1 MTKRAPVVRRNSGS
15 GRLLEREEALLAIDD
30 LLAAGRAATGQLLL
44 VEGHAGVGKSA
55 LLEKAVARARA
66 RGMGVMRARASEL
79 ESDFQFGIA
88 LQLFEP
94 LLTGAD
100 DETRDRLLAGSAA
113 LAGPLLE
120 RPTRWTGDEAESR
133 SYPVMHGLFWVLS
146 NLAEAGPVLIA
157 IDDAH
162 WADRASL
169 RLVLYLLQRLDE
181 MAVSI
186 VAARRLGE
194 PGAPDD
200 LLAQISTH
208 VACRS
213 VRPPPL
219 SRHGARR
226 MVAAAMTDA
235 DEAFGDACWR
245 MTEGNVFLLEQL
257 IAAVRDEGWQP
268 TAQNA
273 PRIGTLAPEAVLRAV
288 AVRLMRLSDDAAG
301 VARAVAVLG
310 DDAQLRHVAALSDRP
325 AERVAAAA
333 DALAAS
339 DILRSVDPGA
349 LRFAHPL
356 LASAVYADIATGERA
371 ALHRRAAEILH
382 GEGIAP
388 ERVVAHL
395 LPSPGSGD
403 AWVVALLCDV
413 ARHAVAA
420 GAPESAAS
428 YLRRALYEPPA
439 AAQRAGVLRELGAS
453 EAATGLPDAIEH
465 LEEALALRA
474 DVDRG
479 RTLLALGRALAAAGR
494 HSDALARF
502 DEAVACADADSTV
515 AAQARA
521 EAGVLGVLD
530 RARRTSLLAAAA
542 VGGGAG
548 DGEPG
553 ASVDD
558 RSLTAMR
565 CLHRVLAGGP
575 RTEVVALARAAGGGT
590 DVPAQPTAGATV
602 PIAASVA
609 LQACDELLWSEREL
623 TAAVDRARAAGTTV
637 ALATASLARAAARW
651 AQGRLVD
658 ALTDAEQALDAERYG
673 WRHLLPC
680 AYGAVVGLLV
690 DRGELAAASATAGRL
705 NAAAYDGSALL
716 APWHEALGRL
726 ALAQRRDADALVHFG
741 AWRDVVSAIANPA
754 CGAAWRSACVPALVT
769 LDRSDEARSLAREEL
784 ALARAFGAPR
794 AISVALRAVAHADGH
809 GEIERQ
815 IALLEEAVALMAASE
830 ARLELCRAQLAL
842 GTVLRRARRRT
853 DAGRV
858 LGDALELAR
867 SCGAQ
872 PLEERVL
879 EELEVAGSRMQRAA
893 RRGAD
898 ALSPSERRVVALAI
912 DGLSNRQIAEAL
924 FVTRKAVEWHLGN
937 AYRKLEVRSRHELP
951 AALGE

>member
-1 MTKRAPVVRRNSGS
+1 MTKRAPVVRRNSVPES
-15 GRLLEREEALLAIDD
+15 LLERDEALSAIDD
-30 LLAAGRAATGQLLL
+30 LLGAARAAAGELLL
-44 VEGHAGVGKSA
+44 VEGHAGIGKSA
-55 LLEKAVARARA
+55 LLDEAVARARA
-66 RGMGVMRARASEL
+66 DAMTVLRARASEL
-79 ESDFQFGIA
+79 ESDFQFGVA

-100 DETRDRLLAGSAA
+100 DDIRDRLLAGSAA

-120 RPTRWTGDEAESR
+120 RPTSWAGDEAESR

-146 NLAEAGPVLIA
+146 NLAEAGPVLIVV
-157 IDDAH
+157 DDLH

-186 VAARRLGE
+186 IAARRLGE

-208 VACRS
+208 VASRA

-219 SRHGARR
+219 SRDGARR
-226 MVAAAMTDA
+226 MVAEAMADA
-235 DEAFGDACWR
+235 DAAFGDACWR
-245 MTEGNVFLLEQL
+245 MTEGNVFLLEEL

-273 PRIGTLAPEAVLRAV
+273 QRIGTLAPEAVLRAV

-310 DDAQLRHVAALSDRP
+310 DDAQLRHVVALNDRP

-339 DILRSVDPGA
+339 EILRPVDPGA

-388 ERVVAHL
+388 ERVAAHL

-403 AWVVALLCDV
+403 AWVVDLLRAG
-413 ARHAVAA
+413 ARHALAA

-428 YLRRALYEPPA
+428 YLCRALQEPPA
-439 AAQRAGVLRELGAS
+439 TEQRAGVLRELGAS
-453 EAATGLPDAIEH
+453 EAATGLPGAVEH
-465 LEEALALRA
+465 LEEALAVSAEGADRA
-474 DVDRG
+474 L
-479 RTLLALGRALAAAGR
+479 TLHALGRSLAAAGR
-494 HSDALARF
+494 HGDALGRF
-502 DEAVACADADSTV
+502 DEAAGCAGADAGV

-530 RARRTSLLAAAA
+530 PARREALLAGSATDATP
-542 VGGGAG
+542 
-548 DGEPG
+548 GEP
-553 ASVDD
+553 AD
-558 RSLTAMR
+558 RALIAMR
-565 CLHRVLAGGP
+565 CVQRALAGAP
-575 RTEVVALARAAGGGT
+575 RDEVLALARAAAAGDAPGP
-590 DVPAQPTAGATV
+590 PAAGATV
-602 PIAASVA
+602 PIAVSMA
-609 LQACDELLWSEREL
+609 LQACDELLWSEREM
-623 TAAVDRARAAGTTV
+623 TAALDRARAAGSTV
-637 ALATASLARAAARW
+637 ALATASLARAATRR
-651 AQGRLVD
+651 AQGRLVE
-658 ALTDAEQALDAERYG
+658 ALADAEQALGAQRYG

-690 DRGELAAASATAGRL
+690 DRGELAAAAATAARL
-705 NAAAYDGSALL
+705 NAAPHAGSALL

-726 ALAQRRDADALVHFG
+726 ALAERRDADALAHFE
-741 AWRDVVSAIANPA
+741 AWRDVVTGIANPA
-754 CGAAWRSACVPALVT
+754 CGAAWRSASVPALVS
-769 LDRSDEARSLAREEL
+769 LDRADEARALAREEL

-794 AISVALRAVAHADGH
+794 AISVALRALAHADGH
-809 GEIERQ
+809 GEIEDQ
-815 IALLEEAVALMAASE
+815 LALLEEAVALMTASE
-830 ARLELCRAQLAL
+830 ARLELCRAQLEL
-842 GTVLRRARRRT
+842 GMVLRRARRRS

-867 SCGAQ
+867 ACGAR

-912 DGLSNRQIAEAL
+912 EGLSNRQIAEAL

-937 AYRKLEVRSRHELP
+937 AYRKLDVRSRHELSD
-951 AALGE
+951 ALRE